1 MSRTDEDAAAHGL
14 TEAEACTRHERR
26 LAGLPT
32 CAGVAIGPVYRTIEQ
47 PAQITRS
54 KIHAADIPAETA
66 RLEAAILQSRRQLL
80 KLRSRVS
87 VLPEESQGEI
97 APLLDAYLQMLG
109 PSRLV
114 RGARQR
120 IQERLVS
127 AETAV
132 MEEANAVAEA
142 LIALADAA
150 PPGPDGA
157 GPQR

>member
-1 MSRTDEDAAAHGL
+1 SMSRTDEDAAAQGV
-14 TEAEACTRHERR
+14 AEAMCAVHERR
-26 LAGLPT
+26 LVGLPA
-32 CAGVAIGPVYRTIEQ
+32 CAGVAIGPVFRTIEQ

-54 KIHAADIPAETA
+54 KIHAADIPAESA

-80 KLRSRVS
+80 KLRSRIS

-120 IQERLVS
+120 IQERLLS

-142 LIALADAA
+142 
-150 PPGPDGA
+150 
-157 GPQR
+157 